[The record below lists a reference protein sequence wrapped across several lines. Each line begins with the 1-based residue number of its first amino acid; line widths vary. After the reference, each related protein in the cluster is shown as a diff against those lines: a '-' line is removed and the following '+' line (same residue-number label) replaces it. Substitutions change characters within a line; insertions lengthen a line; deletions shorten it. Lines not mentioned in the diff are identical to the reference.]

1 MEELNVTIL
10 LVKNVTLK
18 EAALFLFFAGII
30 LTAKWAINMAFNKT
44 GKRNS
49 IQNERILKGVASL
62 VNWAVFYGIII
73 LFLLFFSREN
83 WLSYVLFTAGE
94 VDVTLKLLIVA
105 FLIISLAHRLVQVVT
120 KYVLTSVYEFYGVD
134 RGLGYSFN
142 RMVYYSVMIAA
153 LAISLTTVGVDLSAA
168 AAILGVLGIGIGF
181 GMRNIAGNFISG
193 IIILFERPVEI
204 GEMIEINNKIG
215 KIESIRLRSTIVRTA
230 KEGTLI
236 VPNQYFIEQIIKN
249 RTGSEMLAQV
259 LISVAYGTDT
269 EKVEELLIEVV
280 EGEISKTDGILL
292 NPEPDIRFVD
302 FRNKAMDFLVEVPV
316 AHFAAKQ
323 KFESRLRHRIAD
335 TFYKNG
341 IELAVPQMFPAE
353 KEV

>member
-1 MEELNVTIL
+1 MEELNVSIL
-10 LVKNVTLK
+10 LIKNVTIQ
-18 EAALFLFFAGII
+18 EAALFLFFTGVI
-30 LTAKWAINMAFNKT
+30 LAAKWMINTVLNKT
-44 GKRNS
+44 GKKKS
-49 IQNERILKGVASL
+49 IQNERILQGVASL
-62 VNWAVFYGIII
+62 VNWAAFYGIII
-73 LFLLFFSREN
+73 LFLFYFSKEK
-83 WLSYVLFTAGE
+83 WLSYILFTAGE

-105 FLIISLAHRLVQVVT
+105 FLTVSLAHRLVQVLT
-120 KYVLTSVYEFYGVD
+120 KYLLTSVYEFYGVD

-142 RMVYYSVMIAA
+142 RMVYYTVMIAA
-153 LAISLTTVGVDLSAA
+153 LGISLTTVGLDLSAA

-181 GMRNIAGNFISG
+181 GMRNVAGNFISG

-215 KIESIRLRSTIVRTA
+215 KIESIRLRSTIIRTA

-269 EKVEELLIEVV
+269 EKVEELLHEVV
-280 EGEISKTDGILL
+280 VREIPNADGVLL
-292 NPEPDIRFVD
+292 KPPPDIRFVD
-302 FRNKAMDFLVEVPV
+302 FRNKAMDFLIEVPV
-316 AHFAAKQ
+316 AHFEAKQ
-323 KFESRLRHRIAD
+323 NFESRLRHGIAE

-341 IELAVPQMFPAE
+341 IELASPQGYPAD
-353 KEV
+353 